1 MAISQGELRIDK
13 GLILRFLILFRFS
26 KNLGFF
32 VGVSRKSGP
41 RADRSGHI
49 EKARRH
55 WSHRQFRPVVLH
67 WRCRR
72 RRLLRVLRFI
82 TCLILGCGLPT
93 TWLRSFLA
101 NADEG
106 HKRQIRTRSICIS
119 KVVSISL
126 SAASWESRARD
137 PVLQAGPYA
146 PSLSGN
152 PQW

>member
-55 WSHRQFRPVVLH
+55 WSHRQVRPVVLH

-72 RRLLRVLRFI
+72 RRLLRGLRFI
-82 TCLILGCGLPT
+82 TCLILGCLPRGCKASWPMQT
-93 TWLRSFLA
+93 KNTNGKSGRLRSVS
-101 NADEG
+101 
-106 HKRQIRTRSICIS
+106 QRSLVFRS
-119 KVVSISL
+119 VQQ
-126 SAASWESRARD
+126 AGNHARD